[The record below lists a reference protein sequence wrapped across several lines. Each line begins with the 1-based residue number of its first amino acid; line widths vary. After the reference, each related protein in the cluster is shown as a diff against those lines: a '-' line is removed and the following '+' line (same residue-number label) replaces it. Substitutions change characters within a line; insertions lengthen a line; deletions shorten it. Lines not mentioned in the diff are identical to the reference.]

1 MFEICAGAIL
11 TQNTAWRNVERALM
25 ALGSD
30 GLLSPEGIAS
40 AGRARLHRALRPS
53 GYYRQKAGRLRDF
66 CRYLLKERP
75 EGLAAWFSGDTAR
88 LREELLAL
96 KGIGPET
103 ADSML
108 LYAAGKPKFVIDAYT
123 RRIFA
128 RLGFPDRKEDYAR
141 WQRLFEEA
149 LPPDT
154 RIYNEYHALLVAL
167 GKDRCKKASPLCGG
181 CPLKGGCAFAGKK
194 GRRIKT

>member
-11 TQNTAWRNVERALM
+11 TQNTAWRNVERALS
-25 ALGSD
+25 ALAAE
-30 GLLSPEGIAS
+30 GLLSPAGIAAADS
-40 AGRARLHRALRPS
+40 ARLCRALRPS

-66 CRYLLKERP
+66 CRYLVKVRP
-75 EGLAAWFSGDTAR
+75 EGLAAWFSGDTER

-96 KGIGPET
+96 KGVGPET

-128 RLGFPDRKEDYAR
+128 RLGFPDRKGYAD
-141 WQRLFEEA
+141 WQLLFEGA
-149 LPPDT
+149 LPPDA
-154 RIYNEYHALLVAL
+154 RLYNEYHALIVAL
-167 GKDRCKKASPLCGG
+167 GKDHCKKTAPLCGK
-181 CPLKGGCAFAGKK
+181 CPLGTLCASARPPQPG
-194 GRRIKT
+194 